1 MTMGRARVSTHE
13 LITGRYRL
21 LEVVHRE
28 TNHVSWSAEDVHTG
42 RPCLVAQTALPEGEG
57 AGETAR
63 RTAGRVVRTGATLQ
77 ARCPGRVAEVVDAV
91 VEDGFLWTV
100 TEWPGGVPLGELLE
114 RHGTL
119 NYARAARVGL
129 ELLEVLE
136 AAHGQGVT
144 HGELS
149 PGQVWVREEGS
160 VVVTGFGLAGAAL
173 VPRLTAPSYASPE
186 QARDERF
193 GPAADLW
200 TLGALL
206 YAMAEGRPPFRDRG
220 RPEAT
225 LRGVDRLPLRTP
237 VRAGPLAQTV
247 RGLLRKD
254 HRERLTHPVVRAAL
268 TRVLTEDPDA
278 AVRAVPRPR
287 LRGACAAAR
296 EAGRPGTRRAT
307 AAVTVL
313 TVVAVTAAV
322 LAVTHGLPGTDGDA
336 AAGARGRPSAP
347 ATPPSGEAAPPAGA
361 APSPPPSVSPSPSP
375 SRPGDPLPAGF
386 RRYDAPE
393 GFSVALPEGWRR
405 LDTSRVPD
413 GAYQVVF
420 GADGDPRTLAVTHS
434 ERAGEDPVAVWRDD
448 VEPGLRRS
456 DGEYR
461 RIGAVRATTYRGR
474 EAADM
479 EWVVRDGG
487 EHRRTFG
494 RGFLLGGGRSFSLR
508 WTAPA
513 DDWAGTA
520 NQKALAAVLATFRE
534 GPDGRT

>member
-1 MTMGRARVSTHE
+1 MDGDRV
-13 LITGRYRL
+13 
-21 LEVVHRE
+21 
-28 TNHVSWSAEDVHTG
+28 
-42 RPCLVAQTALPEGEG
+42 
-57 AGETAR
+57 AR
-63 RTAGRVVRTGATLQ
+63 RSA
-77 ARCPGRVAEVVDAV
+77 AR
-91 VEDGFLWTV
+91 
-100 TEWPGGVPLGELLE
+100 ELLE

-225 LRGVDRLPLRTP
+225 LRGVERLPLRTP

-313 TVVAVTAAV
+313 AVVAVTAAV
-322 LAVTHGLPGTDGDA
+322 LAVTHGLPGPDGDRRRRGPRAPLGPRDTALGRSGASRRRGALTA
-336 AAGARGRPSAP
+336 ALGLALALTA
-347 ATPPSGEAAPPAGA
+347 
-361 APSPPPSVSPSPSP
+361 
-375 SRPGDPLPAGF
+375 GDPLPAGF

-393 GFSVALPEGWRR
+393 ASPSPSRGLAPPGHLARAGRGLPGRLRR
-405 LDTSRVPD
+405 GRGPAHAR
-413 GAYQVVF
+413 GHPQ
-420 GADGDPRTLAVTHS
+420 
-434 ERAGEDPVAVWRDD
+434 RAGGEDPVAVWRDD

-487 EHRRTFG
+487 ERRRTFG
-494 RGFLLGGGRSFSLR
+494 RASSWAADAASRCAGRR
-508 WTAPA
+508 RA
-513 DDWAGTA
+513 DDWAETA

-534 GPDGRT
+534 GPDGHT